1 MNSIVVVV
9 VFRHSFQQ
17 ARKFFG
23 HLVTLRPKEPD
34 VWLCLSVCCAMAEEF
49 QECSVALQRAE
60 VLVGDMDDMRI
71 KFCRGEMIM
80 MMMMMMMMLIGPALL
95 SIMFHHLMAE

>member
-1 MNSIVVVV
+1 MDTCPTYCVAVSTHSIIIVVVS
-9 VFRHSFQQ
+9 RHSFQQ

-23 HLVTLRPKEPD
+23 HLVTLRPNEPD

-49 QECSVALQRAE
+49 QECSIALQRAE

-71 KFCRGEMIM
+71 KFCRGE
-80 MMMMMMMMLIGPALL
+80 
-95 SIMFHHLMAE
+95 